1 MADAPEFR
9 VYLSSTLEDLVDER
23 KAAREIISRHAIV
36 LDTYRADDKRTVENC
51 INDVRSAHLYVGI
64 IGQRYGWVPDGED
77 QIDAKSIT
85 ELEYD
90 ACRETGRPRIP
101 RLIFVRTTNSTK
113 FTDAL
118 NRPKTAD
125 RIKKFLDRA
134 STDQM
139 AVPFEKL
146 EDFRVHLTEAV
157 MKQRDA
163 FHREKTPGPAILDS
177 RRVWQS
183 KLMPVVLL
191 SIPGKDE
198 IHYQRIIS
206 RRPTQFAHAE
216 LRPADADISWQ
227 VEQALRKGQLCCLL
241 LTPDSL
247 KSITDYNR
255 LPRFAHALDIIKRRL
270 GKACILWIG
279 DDGHELQKLWP
290 PVSVIPIS
298 PKDLEQTPE
307 TTVAKIYS
315 DLQGQATLTTEP
327 RLALSCLV
335 IAPTR
340 EEVESLVNAD
350 GSGFSAYE
358 DEALRKH
365 MRKQLK
371 HLADA
376 TKKINR
382 AWPQDTYGISREE
395 WRCFGPQSKTV
406 ADLIKDVVS
415 TINAAGRGSREREV
429 LQDAELIVR
438 HYTLDEYLQDIE
450 GSQRTVLSM
459 RADGCLM
466 VIDEIA
472 LFHPIL
478 RKAVNAL
485 LPSPVCAIVSV
496 SPYDPAQMPTR
507 QLFSESSFLRV
518 GGIIDRFKT
527 EQDPQCEIALNSEE
541 RVQRWLRTAIPRLII
556 DTDGSV
562 GRPRL
567 VAQAD
572 RLFV

>member
-1 MADAPEFR
+1 
-9 VYLSSTLEDLVDER
+9 
-23 KAAREIISRHAIV
+23 
-36 LDTYRADDKRTVENC
+36 
-51 INDVRSAHLYVGI
+51 VGI